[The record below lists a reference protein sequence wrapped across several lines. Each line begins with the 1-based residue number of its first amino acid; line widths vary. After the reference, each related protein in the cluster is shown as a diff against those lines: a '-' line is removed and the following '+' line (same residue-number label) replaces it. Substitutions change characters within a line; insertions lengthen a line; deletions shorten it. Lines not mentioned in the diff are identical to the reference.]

1 MSLLNL
7 RTLSILT
14 ILMISVPVFAQS
26 NAQEQIDMAVLAAPA
41 EARDDAKVYGYDDE
55 GKMITLREGSGN
67 MVCIADEP
75 GNERF
80 QVVCYHK
87 DLEPFMERG
96 RVLKAEGKNPQEI
109 FDMREE
115 EAKAGTLQ
123 MPEKPAT
130 MHVYFGS
137 NVSYNE
143 EDNALDGAR
152 YRYVVY
158 IPFATQ
164 ESTGL
169 SLRPNGSGHPWLMNP
184 GTHRAHI
191 MITPPEEKN

>member
-1 MSLLNL
+1 MKSLNL
-7 RTLSILT
+7 RTLSILS
-14 ILMISVPVFAQS
+14 ILMISAPAFAQS
-26 NAQEQIDMAVLAAPA
+26 NAQEQIDMAVLAAPE
-41 EARDDAKVYGYDDE
+41 EARDAAKVYGYNDE
-55 GKMITLREGSGN
+55 AKMVTLREGSGS

-96 RVLKAEGKNPQEI
+96 RVLKAEGKKPQEI

-130 MHVYFGS
+130 MHVYFGTE
-137 NVSYNE
+137 VSLNAE
-143 EDNALDGAR
+143 EGKLDGAR

-191 MITPPEEKN
+191 MITPPKEEN